1 MQGRQVL
8 ARRVELWQR
17 FGGRRGL
24 IGPWVPAAALWLC
37 VQLVIPGCGYGKL
50 PKMEPNEVQS
60 GYRDVLSILATG
72 DEDRALEALFEFET
86 AVVGDER
93 PWKRVENFWRLK
105 LRVLRE
111 LLDAD
116 SLALMM
122 PVIMLHHDANQLY
135 VERNRPFLAG
145 HSRMMSV
152 ELAEIYADRANTS
165 AAREFSGWVMTSLGA
180 MLWAPTSVIS
190 SADFFF
196 RAQMADPSNPI
207 ALMGLGAAYER
218 NANYDKA
225 IEYLTRLLELDSEDS
240 VAALHLA
247 LCQLRSDVTLRDQA
261 LETLRSL
268 QQPEEVSWVRS
279 IAHQEA
285 ARAQLAAGEM
295 EAAET
300 TIRRGLK
307 ALPGDQQL
315 SLQLAMLLDGQR
327 RRREMLAVL
336 RGIEPGDGRVPSSR
350 LIYDVWEPA
359 DLEDIRARLRSDAAL
374 GLPILADKLGPRSP
388 AGKDQ

>member
-1 MQGRQVL
+1 MG
-8 ARRVELWQR
+8 
-17 FGGRRGL
+17 
-24 IGPWVPAAALWLC
+24 
-37 VQLVIPGCGYGKL
+37 
-50 PKMEPNEVQS
+50 PNEIQS

-86 AVVGDER
+86 VVVGDEQ
-93 PWKRVENFWRLK
+93 PWKRVEDFWRLK

-111 LLDAD
+111 MLDAD

-122 PVIMLHHDANQLY
+122 PVIMLHHDANHLY
-135 VERNRPFLAG
+135 LERDRPFLAG

-152 ELAEIYADRANTS
+152 ELAEIYADRANTG
-165 AAREFSGWVMTSLGA
+165 AAREFSGWMMTSLGA

-190 SADFFF
+190 SADLFY
-196 RAQMADPSNPI
+196 RAQLADPSNPI

-218 NANYDKA
+218 NANYEKA
-225 IEYLTRLLELDSEDS
+225 IEYLTRLLALDPENS
-240 VAALHLA
+240 VAALHMA
-247 LCQLRSDVTLRDQA
+247 LCQLRSDVTLRDQT

-268 QQPEEVSWVRS
+268 QGSDEVSWVRS
-279 IAHQEA
+279 IAYQEL
-285 ARAQLAAGEM
+285 ARAQLADEDVKSA
-295 EAAET
+295 EA
-300 TIRRGLK
+300 TIRRGLE

-315 SLQLAMLLDGQR
+315 SLQLAMLLDGKR
-327 RRREMLAVL
+327 RQKETLEVL

-374 GLPILADKLGPRSP
+374 GLPILADKLGLKAP
-388 AGKDQ
+388 AGGGQ